1 MTADPRARRSPESIL
16 ADDLRIETRART
28 DDAAR
33 IDRMVGGAMATTAG
47 LGALWLV
54 VKKVVS
60 SKIVV
65 VAVATATVTAATAWT
80 ISRPTASAVVVDTET
95 APRAAPQAR
104 AEAAVPAP
112 AAIPPAVASDPAQA
126 QAEAIATKPTLAEP
140 TKPRPREV
148 ASPAEVQD
156 ADALLEAAARA
167 RKDGR
172 TDDAIALYRELG
184 RRFAGTRE
192 DGVGCVALGRLLLP
206 RDATA
211 ALAVFDRCL
220 TDHPRGDLVETALVG
235 RAEALEKLGRTAD
248 ERAAWSELLRRF
260 PSTLHAERAE
270 ARLTE

>member
-16 ADDLRIETRART
+16 ADDLRIDTRARA

-33 IDRMVGGAMATTAG
+33 IDRIVGGAMATTAG

-65 VAVATATVTAATAWT
+65 VAVATATVTAAAAWT
-80 ISRPTASAVVVDTET
+80 ISRPTASAVLVDTET
-95 APRAAPQAR
+95 TPRASSQAR
-104 AEAAVPAP
+104 AEAAVPAQLP
-112 AAIPPAVASDPAQA
+112 AAIPPAVASDRP
-126 QAEAIATKPTLAEP
+126 EAIATTPTLAEA
-140 TKPRPREV
+140 TKPRAREV
-148 ASPAEVQD
+148 ASPPEVQD

-184 RRFAGTRE
+184 TRFAGTRE
-192 DGVGCVALGRLLLP
+192 DGVGCVALGRLLQP
-206 RDATA
+206 RSATA

-220 TDHPRGDLVETALVG
+220 ADHPRGELVESALVG
-235 RAEALEKLGRTAD
+235 RAEALGELGRTAD
-248 ERAAWSELLRRF
+248 ERAAWSELLRRL

-270 ARLTE
+270 RRLGE